1 MGSGSVSDRP
11 DHATFV
17 LAIAV
22 LANLGD
28 WLRAAIPDGLRATFV
43 LAIAVLAN
51 LGDWLRAAIPD
62 GLRAT
67 FVLARPRT
75 VCARMFPMFAVTSM
89 DSAGPASARSW
100 KRLFDMRKSG
110 ARTIR
115 PKDRWHDSTAVGQEN
130 RRIR

>member
-1 MGSGSVSDRP
+1 
-11 DHATFV
+11 V

-67 FVLARPRT
+67 FVLARPPDGLRAN
-75 VCARMFPMFAVTSM
+75 VPNVRGDEH
-89 DSAGPASARSW
+89 DSAGPESVRSS
-100 KRLFDMRKSG
+100 RSLFDMRKSG